1 VKRIDTLPSPALDV
15 ADLRVALAI
24 AAAGTTARAAVAL
37 HLSQPAV
44 SRALLAAE
52 SKLGT
57 PLFDR
62 TPRGLVP
69 TAAGAALVADA
80 SRLLGELVALE
91 RRLRAPAPPPTRL
104 RVVCGCHTAY
114 HWLPSAVVRL
124 RAAMPDLEVTLA
136 VEHTL
141 RPSEA
146 LRAGEVD
153 VALVTGGESGD
164 AGVDV
169 RPLFADEVV
178 FVLSPGHPLAE
189 RRALSRRDLLDHT
202 LLSTHTPRAEARWF
216 LQKVFG
222 RGRPI
227 ARFELLALTE
237 AVVDMARAGL
247 GVAVLSEWVAG
258 PHLGRGDLAVKRLA
272 TGALRRPWTLAWR
285 RDARDAAL
293 RLHAALV
300 ATAPRPCLPTG

>member
-1 VKRIDTLPSPALDV
+1 MKRIDTLPSPSLDV
-15 ADLRVALAI
+15 GDLRVALAL
-24 AAAGTTARAAVAL
+24 AAAGTTARAAELL

-44 SRALLAAE
+44 SRALLSAE
-52 SKLGT
+52 AKLGV

-62 TPRGLVP
+62 TPRGLTP
-69 TAAGAALVADA
+69 TAAGAALVAEA
-80 SRLLGELVALE
+80 SRLLAELVALE

-124 RAAMPDLEVTLA
+124 RAAMPDLAVTLA

-141 RPSEA
+141 RPAEA

-153 VALVTGGESGD
+153 VALVTGGEVGD
-164 AGVDV
+164 SDIDA

-178 FVLSPGHPLAE
+178 FVVAAGHPLAAK
-189 RRALSRRDLLDHT
+189 RALTRRDLLTHT
-202 LLSTHTPRAEARWF
+202 LLSTHAPRAEARWF
-216 LQKVFG
+216 LRKVFG
-222 RGRPI
+222 QGRPA

-285 RDARDAAL
+285 RDVRVAAL
-293 RLHAALV
+293 RLHAALT
-300 ATAPRPCLPTG
+300 ATAPRACLPGG